1 MTNNIGRA
9 DVLVRP
15 DASSALEV
23 RPSLFSL
30 SKTFRLSSRAQATH
44 WVVRVAASMHTR
56 RAAQPARFL
65 ATLGMTT
72 LRRGLLTIAL
82 LLAGCSFFSRTQNKI
97 FSLDRIAPT
106 AATDVRGTP
115 IGIESL
121 ELPPGFDR
129 REIVVRR
136 ADHQLDVRS
145 NELWSASLQP
155 LILHTLAYDLAA
167 RLPEGMVIL
176 PGEIK
181 PAAGRTIDVVI
192 EDIAAGPDAHV
203 VLDAHWIQANVSHR
217 EHIAVDI
224 PSLDS
229 VNVATGTSQA
239 VAALADRITAQLR

>member
-1 MTNNIGRA
+1 MKK
-9 DVLVRP
+9 LLP
-15 DASSALEV
+15 
-23 RPSLFSL
+23 LF
-30 SKTFRLSSRAQATH
+30 
-44 WVVRVAASMHTR
+44 
-56 RAAQPARFL
+56 
-65 ATLGMTT
+65 
-72 LRRGLLTIAL
+72 LLTA
-82 LLAGCSFFSRTQNKI
+82 CSFFSRTQNKI
-97 FSLDRIAPT
+97 YTLDRINGAAAPSP
-106 AATDVRGTP
+106 AQRVATP
-115 IGIESL
+115 IAIESL
-121 ELPPGFDR
+121 ELPPGIDR

-136 ADHQLDVRS
+136 ADHQLEVRS

-192 EDIAAGPDAHV
+192 EDIAAGPAAHV

-239 VAALADRITAQLR
+239 VAALADRIVAQLR